1 MNDTQTQIERLI
13 ELAIVQRTELKQL
26 VEQLPQ
32 LREHLNAEVERT
44 IEEVEPQLRA
54 ELEDWTTKQTIDQTA
69 KLGAA
74 LEAKITELSKALEV
88 STQAR
93 YNAIIAER
101 AKSANLAEQAE
112 AKIAE
117 HAAKLPS
124 AVKEI
129 VSAELSRFPRAGEID
144 QMRKEFAEPRGLNPR
159 GKWSPDE
166 TYNRLDL
173 VAYNGDSYVSN
184 RDGNA
189 ERPSRTSAEWT
200 LSAARGAGGGGGG
213 ITSLNDVL
221 NAPTSGQIIG
231 SENGQYVPKTL
242 AAGANITITETANT
256 ITIIGD
262 EGQISLSD
270 GTAGAPSLHFTSDTD
285 TGVYRPGANTLGIS
299 VSGTQIAYFDEDGLT
314 IPNAGVAAGGSFHA
328 ANGNANN
335 PSHSFTSDQDTGFFR
350 HATNQIG
357 VSTNGVASLIFT
369 QNAGELLGH
378 TGVSVTFGA
387 GSSGA
392 TIALGQGTNGGVTIT
407 PKGSGTAV
415 VNGTTIPASKT
426 LVVTTDKLSAL
437 AATSSSEL
445 AGVISDETGTGS
457 LVFANT
463 PTLVTPN
470 IGAATGTSV
479 NLSSNATVGGTLT
492 VSGTGNSSVAG
503 KLFVG
508 TLAGGDATYRGDVAL
523 LQAGSAAAGNGGL
536 EWKVDAGGSG
546 YGYRKLAVFD
556 GVSAYNLTLQSRSNS
571 ASWTTV
577 QTITP
582 GGSMT
587 VSSTTASTSTSTGA
601 LVVGNGT
608 SGGLGVGGAIN
619 AGGNIKS
626 SVSASGASG
635 GVLLAEN
642 TAAAAT
648 GNQASVF
655 FPTSTGAS
663 TYWQLI
669 GRQNSA
675 TANDQT
681 LRVVFGGV
689 AQHTYFNASDLSVQS
704 GITLKV
710 LDSTASTSTS
720 TGALVVSGGVG
731 VAGAINAGGNLTV
744 SGTGTSAF
752 SGPVTISKSQ
762 AAAYTSLTIQNG
774 NASGYSQL
782 NMISGSNTASI
793 NYAPGVFFK
802 ISIPS
807 ADSFQVSTNNITAL
821 TITSA
826 QQVQVNA
833 TTASTST
840 STGALVVSGGVGVAG
855 AIYAGGLINASG
867 SGSFST
873 TTDRGGLTLNFPAA
887 PTGSNG
893 PAATFKTWT
902 NTASLIDAGR
912 IASIIT
918 DGSASYAS
926 KLEFSVANAGSLT
939 TALTIENNSNATFAG
954 GIKTVAPTSGTAQF
968 WELGEAAT
976 VSPTSPN
983 RTLRVEIA
991 GTVYF
996 IHAKTTND

>member
-144 QMRKEFAEPRGLNPR
+144 QLRKEFAEPRGLNPR

-335 PSHSFTSDQDTGFFR
+335 PSHSFTSDQNTGFFR

-492 VSGTGNSSVAG
+492 VNGTG
-503 KLFVG
+503 
-508 TLAGGDATYRGDVAL
+508 
-523 LQAGSAAAGNGGL
+523 
-536 EWKVDAGGSG
+536 
-546 YGYRKLAVFD
+546 
-556 GVSAYNLTLQSRSNS
+556 
-571 ASWTTV
+571 
-577 QTITP
+577 
-582 GGSMT
+582 
-587 VSSTTASTSTSTGA
+587 TSTIYGD
-601 LVVGNGT
+601 LVVPGQNKAINAQGYFLFKGAYCNIFSRGT
-608 SGGLGVGGAIN
+608 SGGWS
-619 AGGNIKS
+619 AGIVFHS
-626 SVSASGASG
+626 SNTNPSASI
-635 GVLLAEN
+635 VHD
-642 TAAAAT
+642 
-648 GNQASVF
+648 
-655 FPTSTGAS
+655 PTSGDLTLYTNATASNYAS
-663 TYWQLI
+663 TDRALLI
-669 GRQNSA
+669 NTSKQ
-675 TANDQT
+675 
-681 LRVVFGGV
+681 
-689 AQHTYFNASDLSVQS
+689 VQ
-704 GITLKV
+704 V
-710 LDSTASTSTS
+710 LASTASTSTS
-720 TGALVVSGGVG
+720 SGALVVSGGVG
-731 VAGAINAGGNLTV
+731 VAGAIFAGGNLTV
-744 SGTGTSAF
+744 SGTGTSSFAGRLF
-752 SGPVTISKSQ
+752 GIATNSPEDFGAAYSTLQLNAVSTGGGAYSVYKNVADSINFRVGADGQGVINVVSNHPLLLSTNNTERLRVTASGNVLIGTTTDSGNGKLQLTSHTTSASGIGFGTETALYRAAAGSLVVDHIGGSAPTLNLSANGSIQSRLFFNGTNTFLESYTSHSLILRTNQTTALTLDSSQNATFAGPVTISKAQ

-782 NMISGSNTASI
+782 NMISGPNTASI

-807 ADSFQVSTNNITAL
+807 ADSFQVSTNN
-821 TITSA
+821 
-826 QQVQVNA
+826 
-833 TTASTST
+833 
-840 STGALVVSGGVGVAG
+840 
-855 AIYAGGLINASG
+855 
-867 SGSFST
+867 
-873 TTDRGGLTLNFPAA
+873 
-887 PTGSNG
+887 
-893 PAATFKTWT
+893 
-902 NTASLIDAGR
+902 
-912 IASIIT
+912 
-918 DGSASYAS
+918 
-926 KLEFSVANAGSLT
+926 T
-939 TALTIENNSNATFAG
+939 TALTIDSSQNATFAG
-954 GIKTVAPTSGTAQF
+954 SIKTVAPSGGTAKP

-983 RTLRVEIA
+983 RTIRVEIDGA
-991 GTVYF
+991 VYY

>member
-144 QMRKEFAEPRGLNPR
+144 QLRKEFAEPRGLNPR

-492 VSGTGNSSVAG
+492 VSGAVTGPSHTAP
-503 KLFVG
+503 
-508 TLAGGDATYRGDVAL
+508 AAT
-523 LQAGSAAAGNGGL
+523 
-536 EWKVDAGGSG
+536 
-546 YGYRKLAVFD
+546 
-556 GVSAYNLTLQSRSNS
+556 NLTLS
-571 ASWTTV
+571 
-577 QTITP
+577 
-582 GGSMT
+582 GGSSGANLVLAQGAGSGAYFNNSMRVGGVAPANSLYGYT
-587 VSSTTASTSTSTGA
+587 SIELGQKGQGLFGGYNDSYWLHGAYYNGGWKYGDVTPPLAISANAGNLIFYMAPSGSPDATLTWSEKMRLTAGNNNLLIGGTTDISG
-601 LVVGNGT
+601 
-608 SGGLGVGGAIN
+608 SGGLKVFGTTDANSTI
-619 AGGNIKS
+619 
-626 SVSASGASG
+626 SGALQ
-635 GVLLAEN
+635 VL
-642 TAAAAT
+642 
-648 GNQASVF
+648 
-655 FPTSTGAS
+655 
-663 TYWQLI
+663 
-669 GRQNSA
+669 
-675 TANDQT
+675 
-681 LRVVFGGV
+681 
-689 AQHTYFNASDLSVQS
+689 
-704 GITLKV
+704 
-710 LDSTASTSTS
+710 
-720 TGALVVSGGVG
+720 GGVG
-731 VAGAINAGGNLTV
+731 VAKSAWFGGTVYAGSGTSKAYIASDGSNVGYLGTTTGAFPVEIRPNQTTVARFTTTGNLLV
-744 SGTGTSAF
+744 GTTTDG
-752 SGPVTISKSQ
+752 GQKLQV
-762 AAAYTSLTIQNG
+762 
-774 NASGYSQL
+774 
-782 NMISGSNTASI
+782 ISGDSYIARFTDGSTASVNI
-793 NYAPGVFFK
+793 QKSAIVFANSGISAYAAGNYDASSHTFK
-802 ISIPS
+802 I
-807 ADSFQVSTNNITAL
+807 QTVTAL
-821 TITSA
+821 TLDSS
-826 QQVQVNA
+826 Q
-833 TTASTST
+833 
-840 STGALVVSGGVGVAG
+840 
-855 AIYAGGLINASG
+855 
-867 SGSFST
+867 
-873 TTDRGGLTLNFPAA
+873 
-887 PTGSNG
+887 
-893 PAATFKTWT
+893 
-902 NTASLIDAGR
+902 
-912 IASIIT
+912 
-918 DGSASYAS
+918 
-926 KLEFSVANAGSLT
+926 
-939 TALTIENNSNATFAG
+939 NATFAKKIAFTAQATGTTLIDLSSTDDGKILGYG
-954 GIKTVAPTSGTAQF
+954 GSTYLKMGGNFRLNAGNEGFLAVAENAIVQVASTYCKLFQPLWLSNAYVAGAPTATGYLVIKDSTGTSYKIPAVA
-968 WELGEAAT
+968 L
-976 VSPTSPN
+976 
-983 RTLRVEIA
+983 
-991 GTVYF
+991 
-996 IHAKTTND
+996 